1 MASLSSLGVG
11 SGLDAENIVTSLVA
25 LERKPAEAIKAEN
38 TKLDTKVS
46 TWGKIQS
53 AFSSLQD
60 AAKALNTN
68 DFWTA
73 TKATSSDATAVGV
86 TTSANSAPGAYSVT
100 VQSLASSQY
109 VASSAFSSK
118 TSPVGTGTLTI
129 KFGTYGLDP
138 ADLDANGQPQSDP
151 PAITLLAKAAASQLD
166 ITIGPDDNTLEKIRD
181 KINAAGAGITASLV
195 NDVTGTRM
203 VLRGATGAENAFKV
217 TATENPAAPGL
228 SALAYDASTG
238 GTSQM
243 TRTQTASNA
252 QATINGLAVSSGS
265 NTMTDVVDGLT
276 LQLSKVSATPINIEV
291 NRDTDAIRKGI
302 DTFVSAYN
310 NVVSTIR
317 VQSKYDETSK
327 TAGPLQGDSTARGLL
342 SQIRNLIGS
351 SSGASSVFGRLSD
364 IGLDIQTD
372 GTLSVKSDKMNS
384 AMNNLGELK
393 KFFANSDTGNVGND
407 GLSQRISS
415 LTAQLL
421 GTDGAI
427 NSRTDGIKGL
437 IERNKD
443 KIERI
448 DVKAAM
454 AEARL
459 RAQYTLLDANMA
471 KLNGLSSYVTAQL
484 AALNKNN

>member
-1 MASLSSLGVG
+1 MATLSSLGVG

-25 LERKPAEAIKAEN
+25 LERKPAEAVKAEN

-60 AAKALNTN
+60 AANSLNSN

-73 TKATSSDATAVGV
+73 AKATSSDASTVGV
-86 TTSANSAPGAYSVT
+86 TTSAASAPGSYSIT

-109 VASSAFSSK
+109 VASAAYADK
-118 TSPVGTGTLTI
+118 TAPVGQGTLSI
-129 KFGTYGLDP
+129 QLGTYTSSG
-138 ADLDANGQPQSDP
+138 GVP
-151 PAITLLAKAAASQLD
+151 PVVTFNAKAAASQLD
-166 ITIGPDDNTLEKIRD
+166 ITIGPEDNTLEKIRD
-181 KINAAGAGITASLV
+181 KINSAGAGITASLV
-195 NDVTGTRM
+195 NDATGARL
-203 VLRGATGAENAFKV
+203 VLRGATGSENAFKIAV
-217 TATENPAAPGL
+217 TEDPAAPGL

-243 TRTQTASNA
+243 SRTQSAANA
-252 QATINGLAVSSGS
+252 QATINGLAVSSAT

-276 LQLSKVSATPINIEV
+276 LQLSKVSATPVNVEV

-317 VQSKYDETSK
+317 VQTKYDEASK
-327 TAGPLQGDSTARGLL
+327 TAGPLQGDSTARSLL
-342 SQIRNLIGS
+342 SQIRSLIGS

-364 IGLDIQTD
+364 IGMDIQTD
-372 GTLSVKSDKMNS
+372 GTLSVKSDKMS
-384 AMNNLGELK
+384 TAMNNLGELK
-393 KFFANSDTGNVGND
+393 KFFANSDAANVSND
-407 GLSQRISS
+407 GLSQRIKS
-415 LTAQLL
+415 LTTQLL

-427 NSRTDGIKGL
+427 NSRTEGIKSL

-448 DVKAAM
+448 DAKATL

>member
-11 SGLDAENIVTSLVA
+11 SGLEAESIVTSLVA
-25 LERKPAEAIKAEN
+25 LERKPADAIKAEN

-73 TKATSSDATAVGV
+73 AKATSSDATAVGV
-86 TTSANSAPGAYSVT
+86 TTSANSAPGAYSIT

-109 VASSAFSSK
+109 VASSAFADK
-118 TSPVGTGTLTI
+118 TAPVGQGTLSI
-129 KFGTYGLDP
+129 QVGTYTSAG
-138 ADLDANGQPQSDP
+138 GP
-151 PAITLLAKAAASQLD
+151 PPVVTFNAKAAASQLN
-166 ITIGPDDNTLEKIRD
+166 ITIGPEDNTLEKIRD

-195 NDVTGTRM
+195 NDVTGTRL
-203 VLRGATGAENAFKV
+203 VLRGATGAENAFKI

-252 QATINGLAVSSGS
+252 QATINGLAVSSAS

-276 LQLSKVSATPINIEV
+276 LQLSKVSTTPVNVEV

-317 VQSKYDETSK
+317 VQSKYDEASK
-327 TAGPLQGDSTARGLL
+327 TAGPLQGDATARGLL

-351 SSGASSVFGRLSD
+351 SSGASSVFDRLSD
-364 IGLDIQTD
+364 VGLDIQTD
-372 GTLSVKSDKMNS
+372 GTLSVKSDKMSS

-393 KFFANSDTGNVGND
+393 KFFANSDAGNVGND

-415 LTAQLL
+415 LTVQLL

-448 DVKAAM
+448 DVKASLV
-454 AEARL
+454 EARL

-484 AALNKNN
+484 AALNKSS